1 VRWVGAIEDDAE
13 AVLGGIFARALERKY
28 GVLGVGA
35 YEGDRLRLRIE
46 GGSNLEKALGEF
58 HLRVRPI
65 GLELEITVIV

>member
-1 VRWVGAIEDDAE
+1 MRWVGAIEDDAE

-46 GGSNLEKALGEF
+46 GNLEKALGEF